1 MQTRKILHNTF
12 AFLGGEFF
20 YHFINFLACILI
32 ARALGGEGY
41 GQFSFIYVYLSF
53 FEAFVQFGLNAVL
66 TRELSHDEENSP
78 RILGNALLFRAA
90 LVVASLP
97 VTVTLVRLLGYPA
110 TIQQGIFLASFQ
122 LFFTLR
128 PVFEA
133 VFRARLQMIVPAV
146 WNVIRAFVNLGLVAI
161 VARMRPSLPFFI
173 LTYLASGSISLVGL
187 AFSSQKRIAIDLR
200 PDRKLLAHLI
210 RESAPLVLS
219 AYLTLLYYR
228 IDVMMLS
235 MMKTFRDVGY
245 YSVAVR
251 LTESLNI
258 LSNGLLIS
266 LFPLFS
272 KAFAGNRI
280 EFEMLIAKAFRWM
293 LLLGAP
299 LLIGGVLTADDLI
312 HLFFGSE
319 YASSGATLKILLGYT
334 FFCFVGMVLANVL
347 IACRKQMADMWIS
360 ASLVFLNI
368 GLNWFWIPSFNYN
381 GAAAATV
388 VTEAVGVGI
397 YFWYAMT
404 QPAIRLAFPS
414 REFLTTLKVNIPF
427 AVLLF
432 LIRGWVEMPVLIFIL
447 LGMVIYSGLLFF
459 FGELSWKEIRELA

>member
-1 MQTRKILHNTF
+1 
-12 AFLGGEFF
+12 
-20 YHFINFLACILI
+20 
-32 ARALGGEGY
+32 
-41 GQFSFIYVYLSF
+41 
-53 FEAFVQFGLNAVL
+53 
-66 TRELSHDEENSP
+66 
-78 RILGNALLFRAA
+78 
-90 LVVASLP
+90 
-97 VTVTLVRLLGYPA
+97 
-110 TIQQGIFLASFQ
+110 
-122 LFFTLR
+122 
-128 PVFEA
+128 
-133 VFRARLQMIVPAV
+133 
-146 WNVIRAFVNLGLVAI
+146 
-161 VARMRPSLPFFI
+161 MRPSLPFFI
-173 LTYLASGSISLVGL
+173 LAYLASGSISLGGL

-200 PDRKLLAHLI
+200 PDWKLLAHLI

-266 LFPLFS
+266 FFPLFS

-280 EFEMLIAKAFRWM
+280 EFEILIAKAFRWM

-299 LLIGGVLTADDLI
+299 LLIGGVLAADDLI
-312 HLFFGSE
+312 HLFFGAE
-319 YASSGATLKILLGYT
+319 YASSGITLKILLGYT

-368 GLNWFWIPSFNYN
+368 GLNWFWIPTFNYN

-404 QPAIRLAFPS
+404 QPAIRLTFPS
-414 REFLTTLKVNIPF
+414 REFLTTLKVNVLF

-432 LIRGWVEMPVLIFIL
+432 LIRRWVEMPVLIFIL
-447 LGMVIYSGLLFF
+447 LGTVIYSGLLFL
-459 FGELSWKEIRELA
+459 FGELSWKEISELV